1 MKRIKAAWDANPRK
15 ALLSLCALAV
25 ASAVIMASGANFT
38 STTANPGNTYT
49 AGDLKQSNSKNGSA
63 VFTANLMKP
72 GETRSGTVDITNTGD
87 VDGVFTLSKS
97 NLTETGG
104 FGGKLN
110 LVVTDCK
117 ADGCG
122 TGVDTQVYSGSL
134 SGMGARPL
142 GTFAPTDVH
151 RYQFAVTFP
160 DGGPNGADNA
170 YKGATASVQYDW
182 ESVNN

>member
-15 ALLSLCALAV
+15 ILLSLSALAV
-25 ASAVIMASGANFT
+25 ASAVIMASGANCT
-38 STTANPGNTYT
+38 SSTANPGNTYT

-63 VFTANLMKP
+63 VFSANLMKP

-87 VDGVFTLSKS
+87 IDGVFTLNKS
-97 NLTETGG
+97 NLSQTAG
-104 FGGKLN
+104 FASKLN

-122 TGVDTQVYSGSL
+122 NANDASVYSGSL
-134 SGMGARPL
+134 SGMGPEAL
-142 GTFAPTDVH
+142 GTFAPGELH

-160 DGGPNGADNA
+160 DGGSNGADNA